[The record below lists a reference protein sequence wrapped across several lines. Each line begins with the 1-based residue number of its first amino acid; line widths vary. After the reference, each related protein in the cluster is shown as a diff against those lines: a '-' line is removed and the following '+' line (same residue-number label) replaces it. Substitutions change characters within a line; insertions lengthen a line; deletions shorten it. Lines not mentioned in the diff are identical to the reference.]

1 MDEKTP
7 EIFKKCLVKVS
18 PKFIESPIFLFIEMF
33 ADLGFKLE

>member
-18 PKFIESPIFLFIEMF
+18 PKFIESPIFTFYEFFL
-33 ADLGFKLE
+33 ALDCKLE